1 MNIRGLSEATLD
13 QLIRLGALKTYQDLY
28 HLDRYRDEII
38 ALEGFGE
45 KSYENLIASI
55 NESRSTPLYASL

>member
-1 MNIRGLSEATLD
+1 MNIKGLSEATLD
-13 QLIRLGALKTYQDLY
+13 QLIRLGALKGYQDLY

-45 KSYENLIASI
+45 NPMK
-55 NESRSTPLYASL
+55 T